1 MIVLQYDPYTQTAKF
16 QNQNEENGH
25 VSDFIHLSKEQK
37 DALNMLKKDIILQNQ
52 IENLLRVLKE
62 IDSSQSFRFI
72 GTTKDYLDF
81 NEGLKQLAPGGTV
94 KKVDS
99 PFFYDATYIRDQ
111 LTSICDAVH
120 KDVEALNQKYPEHG
134 GTLHFD
140 STGINAALND
150 RTPLV
155 FMGKGSTGKSSVIN
169 ALIGAEVL
177 PTGDGTTTEA
187 VCEIIPDEHSFQV
200 SCKQGNTIWE
210 FDFNKSKNDAELSLK
225 NAFGIEVV
233 FGTESHYDW
242 VYRTVEL
249 INEQDD
255 ITNFQIRIP
264 FKNLAEISK
273 QIVIYDTPGP
283 DSKTRLNHKNV
294 LNEAL
299 RQFKK
304 GVAIFVTGPKEIE
317 KTTLRSFLKEYTV
330 NSNELLEILN
340 VNAGIVIVNG
350 ADMSN
355 IPKINEGKKSRK
367 ENLQKSDDDAA
378 RLEFLYEQDRTIYFS
393 SPYALGINKS
403 ADDRW
408 MDSKFDEINYNDG
421 NGPTK
426 VYNPNNKFYLPLATV
441 AELPFLR
448 KKAVCAA
455 YQEAEQRYLNDKSE
469 ENRKELIAH
478 NSGLRALE
486 YELGFV
492 VNELSICNL
501 CAQAQRQL
509 ENVLKSLEENTDI
522 IANKLESQRAES
534 IKRLDDKYKAI
545 VTKLFD
551 GDNSVMVKTI
561 GGIHAEDV
569 INGIRDSEA
578 DTIENAIEDISKAI
592 QKRWNEVE
600 KNPTTTV
607 KKIIM
612 ENEIVKMIRST
623 RNTQANT
630 YCNRVFENFKN
641 ECIGIV
647 SGSKDLTA
655 EDKSILENCM
665 KRWPVLNFNENYIS
679 INESDTYWTFFFFFK
694 FPDVQKCCEKAT
706 ACLLHVLGEHL
717 SKVQSAICECIKAS
731 CTEAKNTLLKDER
744 IKEMNPDL
752 KSLVNQ
758 IVVLENQKKA
768 YEELREQVRN
778 KLAMVEALTKEQQK
792 ERK

>member
-16 QNQNEENGH
+16 QSQNEENGH
-25 VSDFIHLSKEQK
+25 VFDFIHLSKEQK

-94 KKVDS
+94 QKVDS

-111 LTSICDAVH
+111 LTSICDVVR
-120 KDVEALNQKYPEHG
+120 KNVEALNQKYPEHG
-134 GTLHFD
+134 GALHFD

-155 FMGKGSTGKSSVIN
+155 FMGKGSAGKSSVIN

-187 VCEIIPDEHSFQV
+187 VCEIIPDEDNFGV
-200 SCKQGNTIWE
+200 SCKQGNNVWK
-210 FDFNKSKNDAELSLK
+210 FDFNKSKEDAELSLK
-225 NAFGIEVV
+225 NAFGVEVD
-233 FGTESHYDW
+233 FNTESRYDW
-242 VYRTVEL
+242 VYQAVEL
-249 INEQDD
+249 INKQDD

-264 FKNLAEISK
+264 FKNLASISK

-304 GVAIFVTGPKEIE
+304 GVAVFVTGPKEIE
-317 KTTLRSFLKEYTV
+317 KTTLRSFLKEYIAD
-330 NSNELLEILN
+330 SNELLKILN
-340 VNAGIVIVNG
+340 VNAGIVIING

-355 IPKINEGKKSRK
+355 IPKINEGKKSKK
-367 ENLQKSDDDAA
+367 ENLQKSGDDAA
-378 RLEFLYEQDRTIYFS
+378 KLEFQYEQDRMIYFS
-393 SPYALGINKS
+393 SPYALGIHKEQG
-403 ADDRW
+403 DKW
-408 MDSKFDEINYNDG
+408 MDSEFKKINRHPEYLDTPDDED
-421 NGPTK
+421 
-426 VYNPNNKFYLPLATV
+426 YLPLATV

-522 IANKLESQRAES
+522 IANMLESQRAES

-545 VTKLFD
+545 VAKLFD
-551 GDNSVMVKTI
+551 GDNSVMAKTI
-561 GGIHAEDV
+561 GGNHAEDV
-569 INGIRDSEA
+569 IEGIRDSEA

-592 QKRWNEVE
+592 EKRWNEVE
-600 KNPTTTV
+600 KNPTAAV

-612 ENEIVKMIRST
+612 ENEIVKMIRVT

-630 YCNRVFENFKN
+630 YCNKVFENFKN

-647 SGSKDLTA
+647 TGSKDLTA

-665 KRWPVLNFNENYIS
+665 ERWSIVNFNENYIS

-694 FPDVQKCCEKAT
+694 FPDVQKCCERAES
-706 ACLLHVLGEHL
+706 CLTNLLGAHL
-717 SKVQSAICECIKAS
+717 SKVKKAIDDCIKAS
-731 CTEAKNTLLKDER
+731 CKEAKSTLLKHER

-758 IVVLENQKKA
+758 IDVLENQKKA
-768 YEELREQVRN
+768 YEELQEQLRN
-778 KLAMVEALTKEQQK
+778 KLAMVEVLTKEQQK
-792 ERK
+792 ERE